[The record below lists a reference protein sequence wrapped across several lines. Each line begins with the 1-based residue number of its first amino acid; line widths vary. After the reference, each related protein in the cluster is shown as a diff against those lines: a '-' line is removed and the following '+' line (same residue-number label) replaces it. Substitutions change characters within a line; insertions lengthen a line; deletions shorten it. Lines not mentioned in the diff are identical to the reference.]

1 MTPAIFYHPE
11 AYTTT
16 GPKLMGRNAAG
27 ESFLRGFLQHS
38 RAERFAVQVM
48 DRAHGQS
55 FADFAQSFDRKEP
68 VAVVDKSNL
77 GSLRAHGVVYHPGP
91 GIADHA
97 RQRSF
102 WGHEAWSLCGITHTT
117 SSARAMDSVAQLVTA
132 PVHPWDALI
141 CTSSAVK
148 KNVEFLLEREAD
160 YLRDRLGASLS
171 VLPKL
176 PIIPLGIHTEDFVFG
191 AAERV
196 AARRALSIADDT
208 LVVMFMGRLSFHAK
222 AHPLPM
228 YLALEEA
235 ARRSGKSVT
244 LIECGWH
251 GNESIQQAFDQG
263 AAKLCPSVH
272 TVTLDGRKAE
282 ERGKAW
288 AAADV
293 FCSLSDNIQETFGI
307 SPIEAMAAG
316 LPVVVSDWDGY
327 KDTVRH
333 GVDGFR
339 VPTIMPRAGLGG
351 DLALRHAIEVDTY
364 DMYIGHACSLT
375 AVDVQATTAAFTAL
389 FESEG
394 LRRKMGAA
402 GQARAR
408 EVYDWARI
416 IRQYEELWME
426 LNEERKHSA
435 DGAATNSSWPARPDP
450 FAAFE
455 TYPTYILTEA
465 TVLEATASDV
475 MALCEQVQAMRA
487 LAMVNFA
494 KHVLPT
500 PDEVQLVL
508 SIVVKG
514 PTRAVDLVRDNAADR
529 RAHVFRGLGWLLKIG
544 ALRLADGADLNLAQT
559 AGSDVATRA

>member
-1 MTPAIFYHPE
+1 MTAAIFYHSE
-11 AYTTT
+11 AYTTS

-27 ESFLRGFLQHS
+27 ASFLRGFLQHS
-38 RAERFAVQVM
+38 RAEKFAVQVM
-48 DRAHGQS
+48 ERAHAES
-55 FADFAQSFDRKEP
+55 FADVAKGLNRDEA

-117 SSARAMDSVAQLVTA
+117 SSARAMDSVTQFVTA
-132 PVHPWDALI
+132 PVQPWDALI

-148 KNVEFLLEREAD
+148 RNVEFLLEREAD
-160 YLRDRLGASLS
+160 YLRDRLGASQS

-176 PIIPLGIHTEDFVFG
+176 PVIPLGIHTEDFG
-191 AAERV
+191 LSETKRG
-196 AARRALSIADDT
+196 AARRALSISDDT

-228 YLALEEA
+228 YFALEAA

-251 GNESIQQAFDQG
+251 GNDSIKKAFDDG
-263 AAKLCPSVH
+263 ASKLCPSVR
-272 TVTLDGRKAE
+272 TLTLDGRNAD
-282 ERGKAW
+282 ERAKAW
-288 AAADV
+288 ATADI

-316 LPVVVSDWDGY
+316 LPVVVSDWDCY

-333 GVDGFR
+333 GIDGFR
-339 VPTIMPRAGLGG
+339 VPTVMPRAGLGG
-351 DLALRHAIEVDTY
+351 DLALRHALEVDTY

-375 AVDVQATTAAFTAL
+375 SVDVEAATAAFAAL
-389 FESEG
+389 FGNED
-394 LRRKMGAA
+394 LRRTMGAA

-408 EVYDWARI
+408 EVYDWSGI
-416 IRQYEELWME
+416 IPQYENLWAE
-426 LNEERKHSA
+426 LNEERKRTVGEA
-435 DGAATNSSWPARPDP
+435 PTKAIWSSRPDP

-455 TYPTYILTEA
+455 AYPTHILTEA
-465 TVLEATASDV
+465 TTLEATASDV
-475 MALCEQVQAMRA
+475 EVLCEQVEAMRA

-494 KHVLPT
+494 KFVLPT
-500 PDEVQLVL
+500 PDEVRLVL
-508 SIVVKG
+508 TTAVTVPS
-514 PTRAVDLVRDNAADR
+514 RAVDLVRDISEDR
-529 RAHVFRGLGWLLKIG
+529 RAHVFRGLGWLMKVG
-544 ALRLADGADLNLAQT
+544 ALRLAGGADLNLAQT
-559 AGSDVATRA
+559 AGSDAAKRP

>member
-1 MTPAIFYHPE
+1 MTAAIFYHPE

-160 YLRDRLGASLS
+160 YLRDRLGASRT

-176 PIIPLGIHTEDFVFG
+176 PVIPLGIHTEDFVFG

-251 GNESIQQAFDQG
+251 GNESIQRAFNQG

-272 TVTLDGRKAE
+272 TLTLDGRKAE
-282 ERGKAW
+282 DRDKAW

-316 LPVVVSDWDGY
+316 LPIVVSDWDGY

-339 VPTIMPRAGLGG
+339 VPTIMLRAGLGG
-351 DLALRHAIEVDTY
+351 DLALRHALEVDTY

-375 AVDVQATTAAFTAL
+375 AVDVEATTAAFTAL
-389 FESEG
+389 FESKE

-408 EVYDWARI
+408 EGYDWARI
-416 IRQYEELWME
+416 IPQYEDLWME
-426 LNEERKHSA
+426 LNEERKR
-435 DGAATNSSWPARPDP
+435 AAGRAPTKASWPARLDP
-450 FAAFE
+450 FQSFAS
-455 TYPTYILTEA
+455 YPTHILTEA
-465 TVLEATASDV
+465 TMLEATAVDAE
-475 MALCEQVQAMRA
+475 ALCAQVEAMRA

-494 KHVLPT
+494 KLVLPT

-508 SIVVKG
+508 ATAVKG
-514 PTRAVDLVRDNAADR
+514 PSRAVDLVQDTASEQK
-529 RAHVFRGLGWLLKIG
+529 AHVFRGLGWLIKIG
-544 ALRLADGADLNLAQT
+544 ALRLVDGNTMPPVHAEKSKAATLA
-559 AGSDVATRA
+559 

>member
-1 MTPAIFYHPE
+1 MKAAIFYHPE
-11 AYTTT
+11 AYKTT

-38 RAERFAVQVM
+38 RTDQFAVQVI
-48 DRAHGQS
+48 DRAHAQH
-55 FADFAQSFDRKEP
+55 FADVARSFDRKEP

-77 GSLRAHGVVYHPGP
+77 GSLRTHGIVYHPGP
-91 GIADHA
+91 GLAEHA

-102 WGHEAWSLCGITHTT
+102 WRHEAWSLCGITHTT
-117 SSARAMDSVAQLVTA
+117 SSARAMESVTQLITA
-132 PVHPWDALI
+132 PIQPWDALI

-148 KNVEFLLEREAD
+148 KNVEFLLEREAS
-160 YLRDRLGASLS
+160 YLSDRLGASRT

-176 PIIPLGIHTEDFVFG
+176 PVIPLGIHTEDFVFG

-222 AHPLPM
+222 SHPLPM

-235 ARRSGKSVT
+235 AGRSGRSVT

-251 GNESIQQAFDQG
+251 GNDSIKQAFGEG
-263 AAKLCPSVH
+263 AAKLCPNVR
-272 TVTLDGRKAE
+272 TVTLDGRNAD
-282 ERGKAW
+282 ERAKAW

-351 DLALRHAIEVDTY
+351 DLALRHALEVDTY

-375 AVDVQATTAAFTAL
+375 TVDVEATTAAFTAL
-389 FESEG
+389 FESED

-416 IRQYEELWME
+416 IPQYEDLWAE
-426 LNEERKHSA
+426 LNEERNRAVASV
-435 DGAATNSSWPARPDP
+435 ATKSSWPARPDP

-455 TYPTYILTEA
+455 AYTTHILTEA
-465 TVLEATASDV
+465 THLEATASDAV
-475 MALCEQVQAMRA
+475 ALCAQVEAMRT

-494 KHVLPT
+494 KLVLPT
-500 PDEVQLVL
+500 PEEVRLVL
-508 SIVVKG
+508 NRAVEG
-514 PTRAVDLVRDNAADR
+514 PAHAVDLVGDIAAER
-529 RAHVFRGLGWLLKIG
+529 RAHVFRGLGWLLKLG
-544 ALRLADGADLNLAQT
+544 SLRLAEGTGGNPVQPAESEAVNGA
-559 AGSDVATRA
+559 

>member
-1 MTPAIFYHPE
+1 MTAAIFYHPE

-48 DRAHGQS
+48 EREHAPS
-55 FADFAQSFDRKEP
+55 FADVARSLDRKEP
-68 VAVVDKSNL
+68 VTVVDKSNL
-77 GSLRAHGVVYHPGP
+77 GNLRTHGVVYHPGP

-102 WGHEAWSLCGITHTT
+102 WGHDAWSLCGITHTT
-117 SSARAMDSVAQLVTA
+117 SSARAMDSVTKLITA
-132 PVHPWDALI
+132 PVQPWDALI

-148 KNVEFLLEREAD
+148 KNVEFLLDREAD
-160 YLRDRLGASLS
+160 DLRDRLGASRS

-176 PIIPLGIHTEDFVFG
+176 PVIPLGIHTGDFVFG

-196 AARRALSIADDT
+196 SARRDLSIADDT

-228 YLALEEA
+228 YLALEKA
-235 ARRSGKSVT
+235 ARRSGKSVM

-251 GNESIQQAFDQG
+251 GNESIQRAFEQG
-263 AAKLCPSVH
+263 AVKLCSSVH
-272 TVTLDGRKAE
+272 PVTLDGRNVE

-327 KDTVRH
+327 RDTVRH

-351 DLALRHAIEVDTY
+351 DLALRHALEVDTY
-364 DMYIGHACSLT
+364 DMYIGHASSLT
-375 AVDVQATTAAFTAL
+375 AVDVEATTAAFTAL
-389 FESEG
+389 FDSKE
-394 LRRKMGAA
+394 LRRKMGGA

-408 EVYDWARI
+408 EEYDWARI
-416 IRQYEELWME
+416 IPQYEDLWAE
-426 LNEERKHSA
+426 LNEERKHA
-435 DGAATNSSWPARPDP
+435 AGGATTKASWPARPDP

-455 TYPTYILTEA
+455 AYPTHILTEA
-465 TVLEATASDV
+465 TELEATTSDV
-475 MALCEQVQAMRA
+475 VALCAQVEEMRA

-494 KHVLPT
+494 QHVLPT

-508 SIVVKG
+508 ATAVKG
-514 PTRAVDLVRDNAADR
+514 PTRAVDLVRDIAAER
-529 RAHVFRGLGWLLKIG
+529 RAHVFRGLGWLLKVG
-544 ALRLADGADLNLAQT
+544 VLKLTDTAFVNPAQPAKSDAAKLA
-559 AGSDVATRA
+559 

>member
-1 MTPAIFYHPE
+1 MTAAIFYHPE

-38 RAERFAVQVM
+38 RAEQFAVQVIE
-48 DRAHGQS
+48 RSHAQS
-55 FADFAQSFDRKEP
+55 FADVARSYDRKEQ
-68 VAVVDKSNL
+68 VAVVDKFNL
-77 GSLRAHGVVYHPGP
+77 GNLNSHGVVYHPGP
-91 GIADHA
+91 GIAEHA

-132 PVHPWDALI
+132 PVQPWDALI

-148 KNVEFLLEREAD
+148 KNVEFLLECEAD
-160 YLRDRLGASLS
+160 YLRDRLGASWS

-176 PIIPLGIHTEDFVFG
+176 PIIPLGIHIGDFVFG

-196 AARRALSIADDT
+196 AARQALSIADDT

-235 ARRSGKSVT
+235 ARRSGKCVT

-272 TVTLDGRKAE
+272 TVTLDGRNAE
-282 ERGKAW
+282 ERSKAW

-327 KDTVRH
+327 RDTVRH

-351 DLALRHAIEVDTY
+351 DLALRHALEVDTY
-364 DMYIGHACSLT
+364 DMYIGHTSCLT
-375 AVDVQATTAAFTAL
+375 AVDIEAITAVFTAL
-389 FESEG
+389 FESKE

-408 EVYDWARI
+408 QVYDWARI
-416 IRQYEELWME
+416 IPQYEDLWAE
-426 LNEERKHSA
+426 LNEERRR
-435 DGAATNSSWPARPDP
+435 AAAVVPTKASWPASPDP
-450 FAAFE
+450 FAAFAS
-455 TYPTYILTEA
+455 YPTHILNEA
-465 TVLEATASDV
+465 TVLETTSADV
-475 MALCEQVQAMRA
+475 EALCAHVEAMRS

-494 KHVLPT
+494 KLVLPT
-500 PDEVQLVL
+500 PDEVRLVL
-508 SIVVKG
+508 ITAVKA
-514 PTRAVDLVRDNAADR
+514 PMRAVDLVRDISMER
-529 RAHVFRGLGWLLKIG
+529 RAHVFRGLGWLLKVG
-544 ALRLADGADLNLAQT
+544 ALKLTGAVPRPDFMSADEL
-559 AGSDVATRA
+559 RAE

>member
-1 MTPAIFYHPE
+1 MSAAIYYHPE
-11 AYTTT
+11 AYTTS

-27 ESFLRGFLQHS
+27 ESFMRGFLQHS

-48 DRAHGQS
+48 ERAHAQS
-55 FADFAQSFDRKEP
+55 FADVAWSLDRKEP
-68 VAVVDKSNL
+68 VTVVDKSTL

-91 GIADHA
+91 GLADHA

-117 SSARAMDSVAQLVTA
+117 SSARAMDSVTQLVTA

-160 YLRDRLGASLS
+160 YLRDRLGASRF

-191 AAERV
+191 ASERL

-222 AHPLPM
+222 SHPLPM

-251 GNESIQQAFDQG
+251 VNESIQRAFEQG

-351 DLALRHAIEVDTY
+351 DLALRHALEVDTY

-375 AVDVQATTAAFTAL
+375 AVDVEATTSAFTAL
-389 FESEG
+389 FESED
-394 LRRKMGAA
+394 LRRKMGTA
-402 GQARAR
+402 GLTRAR

-416 IRQYEELWME
+416 IPQYEDLWAE
-426 LNEERKHSA
+426 LNEERKRAA
-435 DGAATNSSWPARPDP
+435 DGTVTKSSWPARPDP

-455 TYPTYILTEA
+455 AYPTHVLTEA
-465 TVLEATASDV
+465 SHLEATASDV
-475 MALCEQVQAMRA
+475 VALCAQVEAMRT
-487 LAMVNFA
+487 LAMINFA
-494 KHVLPT
+494 KLVQPT
-500 PDEVQLVL
+500 PDEVRLVL
-508 SIVVKG
+508 ATAVKG
-514 PTRAVDLVRDNAADR
+514 STRAVDLVRDIAAER
-529 RAHVFRGLGWLLKIG
+529 RAQVFRGLGWLLKVG
-544 ALRLADGADLNLAQT
+544 VLKLTETAVVNPVQPAKTDAAKLA
-559 AGSDVATRA
+559 

>member
-1 MTPAIFYHPE
+1 MTAAIYFHPE
-11 AYTTT
+11 AYTTS

-27 ESFLRGFLQHS
+27 VSFLRGFLEHS
-38 RAERFAVQVM
+38 RAESLAVQVM
-48 DRAHGQS
+48 EREHAQS
-55 FADFAQSFDRKEP
+55 FADVARGFDRKEP
-68 VAVVDKSNL
+68 VTVVDKSNL
-77 GSLRAHGVVYHPGP
+77 GNLRAHGVVYHPGP

-97 RQRSF
+97 SQRSF

-117 SSARAMDSVAQLVTA
+117 SSARAMDSVTKLVTA
-132 PVHPWDALI
+132 PIQPWDALI

-148 KNVEFLLEREAD
+148 KNVEYLLEREAD
-160 YLRDRLGASLS
+160 YLSDRLGASRII
-171 VLPKL
+171 LPKL
-176 PIIPLGIHTEDFVFG
+176 PVIPLGIHTGDFVFG
-191 AAERV
+191 AAERL

-235 ARRSGKSVT
+235 ARRSGISVT

-251 GNESIQQAFDQG
+251 GNESIQRAFDQG

-316 LPVVVSDWDGY
+316 LPVIVSDWDGY
-327 KDTVRH
+327 KETVRH
-333 GVDGFR
+333 GIDGFR

-351 DLALRHAIEVDTY
+351 DLALRHALEVDTY

-375 AVDVQATTAAFTAL
+375 AVDVEATTAAFTAL
-389 FESEG
+389 FESKE

-408 EVYDWARI
+408 EGYDWARI
-416 IRQYEELWME
+416 IPQYEDLWAE
-426 LNEERKHSA
+426 LNEERKHVA
-435 DGAATNSSWPARPDP
+435 GGTAAKASWPARPDP

-455 TYPTYILTEA
+455 VYPTHILTEA
-465 TVLEATASDV
+465 TLLEATAND
-475 MALCEQVQAMRA
+475 AEDLCVQVEAMRT

-494 KHVLPT
+494 KLVLPT
-500 PDEVQLVL
+500 PEEVRLVL
-508 SIVVKG
+508 
-514 PTRAVDLVRDNAADR
+514 TRAVERPSRAIDLVCDIPVER
-529 RAHVFRGLGWLLKIG
+529 RAHVFRGLGWLVKCGVMHAALINSKIG
-544 ALRLADGADLNLAQT
+544 EDI
-559 AGSDVATRA
+559 

>member
-1 MTPAIFYHPE
+1 MTAAIFYHPE
-11 AYTTT
+11 AYTTS

-27 ESFLRGFLQHS
+27 ESFLRGFFLHS
-38 RAERFAVQVM
+38 RAEKFAVQVM
-48 DRAHGQS
+48 ERAQGQS
-55 FADFAQSFDRKEP
+55 FADVAQSLNRNEP
-68 VAVVDKSNL
+68 VSVVDKSNL

-102 WGHEAWSLCGITHTT
+102 WGNGAWSLCGITHTT
-117 SSARAMDSVAQLVTA
+117 SSTRAMDSINQLVTA
-132 PVHPWDALI
+132 PVQPWDALI

-148 KNVEFLLEREAD
+148 KNVEFLLECEAD
-160 YLRDRLGASLS
+160 YLRDRLGASRT

-176 PIIPLGIHTEDFVFG
+176 PVIPLGIHTEDFVFG

-222 AHPLPM
+222 VHPLPM

-251 GNESIQQAFDQG
+251 GNESIQRAFDQG

-316 LPVVVSDWDGY
+316 LPAVVSDWDGY

-339 VPTIMPRAGLGG
+339 VPTIMPRGGLGS
-351 DLALRHAIEVDTY
+351 DLALRHALEVDTY

-375 AVDVQATTAAFTAL
+375 AVDVEATTAAFTVL
-389 FESEG
+389 FESEE

-408 EVYDWARI
+408 QVYDWARI
-416 IRQYEELWME
+416 IPQYEDLWAE
-426 LNEERKHSA
+426 LNEERRL
-435 DGAATNSSWPARPDP
+435 AAVGVPTKSSWPASPDP
-450 FAAFE
+450 FQAFAS
-455 TYPTYILTEA
+455 YPTHILNEA
-465 TVLEATASDV
+465 TVLETTLADV
-475 MALCEQVQAMRA
+475 EALCAHVEGMRS

-494 KHVLPT
+494 KLVLPT
-500 PDEVQLVL
+500 PDEVRLVL
-508 SIVVKG
+508 ITAVKA
-514 PTRAVDLVRDNAADR
+514 PMRAVDLVRDISMER
-529 RAHVFRGLGWLLKIG
+529 RAHVFRGLGWLLKVG
-544 ALRLADGADLNLAQT
+544 ALKLTGAVPRPDFMSADEL
-559 AGSDVATRA
+559 RAE

>member
-1 MTPAIFYHPE
+1 MTAAIFYHPE

-27 ESFLRGFLQHS
+27 EGFLRGFLRYS
-38 RAERFAVQVM
+38 RADQFALQVV
-48 DRAHGQS
+48 DRAHS
-55 FADFAQSFDRKEP
+55 TNFDEAAKFLGRKEP

-117 SSARAMDSVAQLVTA
+117 SSARAMDSVTQLVTA
-132 PVHPWDALI
+132 PLQPWDALI

-160 YLRDRLGASLS
+160 YLRDRLGASRF
-171 VLPKL
+171 VLPNL
-176 PIIPLGIHTEDFVFG
+176 PVIPLGIHTEDFVFDS
-191 AAERV
+191 EQRR
-196 AARRALSIADDT
+196 AARRSFSIADDT

-244 LIECGWH
+244 LIECGWY
-251 GNESIQQAFDQG
+251 GNDSIKRAFDDG
-263 AAKLCPSVH
+263 AAKLCPSVRRL
-272 TVTLDGRKAE
+272 TLDGRSADL
-282 ERGKAW
+282 RDQAW

-339 VPTIMPRAGLGG
+339 VPTIMPRAGLGS
-351 DLALRHAIEVDTY
+351 DLALRHALEVDTY

-375 AVDVQATTAAFTAL
+375 AVDVEATAAAFTAL
-389 FESEG
+389 FESED

-402 GQARAR
+402 GRSRAS
-408 EVYDWARI
+408 EVYDWAHI
-416 IRQYEELWME
+416 IPQYEDLWAQQ
-426 LNEERKHSA
+426 NEARKSA
-435 DGAATNSSWPARPDP
+435 AAGKAVNAIWPARPDP

-455 TYPTYILTEA
+455 AYPTNILTEA
-465 TVLEATASDV
+465 TELESTDSDV
-475 MALCEQVQAMRA
+475 AALCAQVEVMRA

-494 KHVLPT
+494 KLMLPT
-500 PDEVQLVL
+500 PEEVRLVL
-508 SIVVKG
+508 SHAVDG
-514 PTRAVDLVRDNAADR
+514 PVQAVDLVRNIAAER
-529 RAHVFRGLGWLLKIG
+529 RGHVFRGLGWLLKLG
-544 ALRLADGADLNLAQT
+544 VVRA
-559 AGSDVATRA
+559 ATRGFEIGGNA

>member
-1 MTPAIFYHPE
+1 MSAAIYYHPE
-11 AYTTT
+11 AYTTS

-27 ESFLRGFLQHS
+27 ESFMRGFLQHS

-48 DRAHGQS
+48 VQAHAQS
-55 FADFAQSFDRKEP
+55 FADFARSLDRKEP
-68 VAVVDKSNL
+68 VTVVDKSTL

-91 GIADHA
+91 ALADHA

-117 SSARAMDSVAQLVTA
+117 SSARAMDAVTQLVTA

-160 YLRDRLGASLS
+160 YLRDRLGASRS

-191 AAERV
+191 AAERL

-208 LVVMFMGRLSFHAK
+208 LVVMFLGRLSFHAK
-222 AHPLPM
+222 SHPLPM

-235 ARRSGKSVT
+235 ARKSGKSVT

-251 GNESIQQAFDQG
+251 GNESIQRAFDHG

-333 GVDGFR
+333 GIDGFR

-351 DLALRHAIEVDTY
+351 DLALRHALEVDTY

-375 AVDVQATTAAFTAL
+375 AVDVEATTAAFTAL
-389 FESEG
+389 FDSED
-394 LRRKMGAA
+394 LRREMGTA
-402 GQARAR
+402 GQARSR
-408 EVYDWARI
+408 EVYDWAHI
-416 IRQYEELWME
+416 IPQYENLWAE
-426 LNEERKHSA
+426 LNEERKHTIGSVF
-435 DGAATNSSWPARPDP
+435 TKVSWPARPDP

-455 TYPTYILTEA
+455 AYPTHILTEA
-465 TVLEATASDV
+465 TKLEATS
-475 MALCEQVQAMRA
+475 
-487 LAMVNFA
+487 
-494 KHVLPT
+494 
-500 PDEVQLVL
+500 
-508 SIVVKG
+508 
-514 PTRAVDLVRDNAADR
+514 
-529 RAHVFRGLGWLLKIG
+529 
-544 ALRLADGADLNLAQT
+544 
-559 AGSDVATRA
+559 SDVATLCESVEAMRTLAKVNFAEVVLPAPEEVRLVLARAIAGPSLSVDLVGDIAKERRGHVFRSLSWFLKIGVLRLSVDDELN

>member
-1 MTPAIFYHPE
+1 MTAALFYHPE

-38 RAERFAVQVM
+38 RAEQFAIQVT
-48 DRAHGQS
+48 DWAHAQS
-55 FADFAQSFDRKEP
+55 FVDVAQSFDRKEP

-97 RQRSF
+97 RQRAF
-102 WGHEAWSLCGITHTT
+102 WGHEAWGLCGITHTT
-117 SSARAMDSVAQLVTA
+117 SSARAMDSVIRVITA
-132 PVHPWDALI
+132 PVQPWDALI

-148 KNVEFLLEREAD
+148 KNVEFLLEREAA
-160 YLRDRLGASLS
+160 YLRDRLGASRT

-176 PIIPLGIHTEDFVFG
+176 PVIPLGIHTADFAFG
-191 AAERV
+191 AGARG
-196 AARRALSIADDT
+196 AARRALSIEGDT

-235 ARRSGKSVT
+235 ARRSGKSVM

-251 GNESIQQAFDQG
+251 GNDSIKQAFGEG
-263 AAKLCPSVH
+263 AAKLCPNVR
-272 TVTLDGRKAE
+272 TVTLDGRNAD
-282 ERGKAW
+282 ERAKAW

-351 DLALRHAIEVDTY
+351 DLALRHALEVDTY

-375 AVDVQATTAAFTAL
+375 AVDVEATTAAFAAL
-389 FESEG
+389 FESED

-408 EVYDWARI
+408 EVYDWGRI
-416 IRQYEELWME
+416 IPQYEDLWAE
-426 LNEERKHSA
+426 LNEERNR
-435 DGAATNSSWPARPDP
+435 AAAGVATKSSWPARPDP

-455 TYPTYILTEA
+455 AYPTYILTETTQLVA
-465 TVLEATASDV
+465 TSSGVD
-475 MALCEQVQAMRA
+475 ALCAHVEAMRA

-494 KHVLPT
+494 KLLLPT
-500 PDEVQLVL
+500 PEEVRLVL
-508 SIVVKG
+508 SHAITG
-514 PTRAVDLVRDNAADR
+514 PSRAADLVRDIAADR
-529 RAHVFRGLGWLLKIG
+529 RAHVFRGLGWLLKLG
-544 ALRLADGADLNLAQT
+544 SLRLVDIGGVNPAESTELDAA
-559 AGSDVATRA
+559 SDA